1 MAATPNADS
10 HEPGH
15 AGDLGN
21 ITVGEDGSGQLEL
34 ITSGFTLSEGP
45 MSLFDMDDGALII
58 HEMSDDLMTDPS
70 GNSGGR
76 LVCGV
81 VAEPEMAATPT
92 GATPIPASAQSNV
105 VNPEQMRF
113 SADLLGQLELPE
125 GFEISVFAQGLVGPR
140 KMAVGLD
147 GTVYVTEPAS
157 CQVLALRD
165 VDGGGRAEES
175 MSIATELPLVHGI
188 ALHEGR
194 MYLAGEK
201 SIWVANLRND
211 GTIGEPQP
219 ILDDLPDGDQHARR
233 TIAVG
238 PDGMLYISLGSS
250 CHACQETNPEN
261 ATILQMSLD
270 GSERTIFAAGLRNT
284 LGWVGVAP
292 GDR

>member
-1 MAATPNADS
+1 
-10 HEPGH
+10 
-15 AGDLGN
+15 
-21 ITVGEDGSGQLEL
+21 
-34 ITSGFTLSEGP
+34 
-45 MSLFDMDDGALII
+45 
-58 HEMSDDLMTDPS
+58 MSDDLMTDPS

-125 GFEISVFAQGLVGPR
+125 GFEISVFAQGLDGPR
-140 KMAVGLD
+140 MMAVGPD

-157 CQVLALRD
+157 GQVLALRD
-165 VDGGGRAEES
+165 ADGDGRAEES
-175 MSIATELPLVHGI
+175 MPIATELPLVHGI

-238 PDGMLYISLGSS
+238 PDGMLYVSLGSS
-250 CHACQETNPEN
+250 CNACQETNPEN